1 MMWKLK
7 LEVQDI
13 IQILAMV
20 VREIQVIVEGLQDLL
35 RETAAHMIVA
45 LITDLA
51 TLAIA
56 HQDQTI
62 EPLVNLAIILI
73 ETVAMSL

>member
-1 MMWKLK
+1 MWKLK